1 MTTPTS
7 KTEAFRAVF
16 EQSLTDIANQTGG
29 HTPEAI
35 RERCIILSGGV
46 DTCAIMAAARNLGIK
61 FGGALVVVSY
71 AALFGVDMSV
81 WRTDSC
87 VVDVCK

>member
-16 EQSLTDIANQTGG
+16 EESLIDIANQTGG

-46 DTCAIMAAARNLGIK
+46 DTCAIMAAARNLE
-61 FGGALVVVSY
+61 FGGALTVVSY
-71 AALFGVDMSV
+71 AALYLELLCLTPVL
-81 WRTDSC
+81 
-87 VVDVCK
+87 

>member
-16 EQSLTDIANQTGG
+16 EKALTDIKKQTGG
-29 HTPEAI
+29 DTPEAI

-46 DTCAIMAAARNLGIK
+46 DTCAIMAAARNLK
-61 FGGALVVVSY
+61 FGGALTVVSY
-71 AALFGVDMSV
+71 AALVFGVDLSV